1 MNDEVKEA
9 ASRRERWKM
18 YPSHVKPFAIHEYCQ
33 TSGNRSGEIADLAT
47 LADAYLAE
55 LDETPP
61 SPELL
66 NPLGFVE
73 KDGEWSIRIPSV
85 RMVLSWSPVDAA
97 LKEPGDF
104 PMPHTMG
111 QIRTLLRVFGVKE
124 GEKK

>member
-9 ASRRERWKM
+9 VSACRNAG
-18 YPSHVKPFAIHEYCQ
+18 HLGNVKIQFRN
-33 TSGNRSGEIADLAT
+33 TVV
-47 LADAYLAE
+47 DAYLAE

-85 RMVLSWSPVDAA
+85 RMVLSWSPVDAT

-111 QIRTLLRVFGVKE
+111 QIRTLLRVFGVSK